1 MTGVQTCAL
10 PIYPPHAPHPLHAP
24 HHGQHG
30 PGDHREWRDPAERL
44 QDRVEQVIQR
54 FEMMRGR
61 ADQLIRAAERIFPPG
76 RTETT
81 HKEPEATEPD

>member
-1 MTGVQTCAL
+1 V
-10 PIYPPHAPHPLHAP
+10 PD
-24 HHGQHG
+24 
-30 PGDHREWRDPAERL
+30 DHQQRRDPAERL

-54 FEMMRGR
+54 FEMMRDR

-76 RTETT
+76 RAETM